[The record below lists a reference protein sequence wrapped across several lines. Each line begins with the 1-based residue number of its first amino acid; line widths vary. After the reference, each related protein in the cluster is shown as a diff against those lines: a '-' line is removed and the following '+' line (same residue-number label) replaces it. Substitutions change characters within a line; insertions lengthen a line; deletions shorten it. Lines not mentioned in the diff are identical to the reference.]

1 MAREVKS
8 QFPVFGDWR
17 GTRETLHAYC
27 KVASA
32 IRAALT
38 PEQPRHGHLGLRV
51 YTSGLTTT
59 PISFPEDPAQT
70 FALSLDLRNHYFIL
84 STSGGHVQQLRLSEG
99 LSATQLGNELLARLA
114 ELGVQGKVPAKSY
127 SSDVKRDYALDE
139 AERFLAALRL
149 ANQVFEDAR
158 KELGQASDAV
168 QLWPRLFD
176 LSFVAPAND
185 EDKSI
190 TFGLALQPGNEYFY
204 VSPHPFDKALT
215 QQSLPNGARWNT
227 DGWKGAMLPYSEV
240 AGKADGAERVLAFL
254 RAAYALQLP
263 TL

>member
-1 MAREVKS
+1 MAREDKS
-8 QFPVFGDWR
+8 QFPIFGDWR

-32 IRAALT
+32 IRAAFT

-59 PISFPEDPAQT
+59 AISFPEDPAQT

-114 ELGVQGKVPAKSY
+114 ELGVEGKVPPKSY
-127 SSDVKRDYALDE
+127 SSDAKRDYALDE

-158 KELGQASDAV
+158 KELRQASDAV

-204 VSPHPFDKALT
+204 VSPHPFDKGLA
-215 QQSLPNGARWNT
+215 QQALPNGARWNT

-240 AGKADGAERVLAFL
+240 AGKADGAERALAFL
-254 RAAYALQLP
+254 QAAYTLQLS